1 MAKAKQWFLVETTKN
16 MQHEIQTQKLSKVD
30 QKVFDTIHKQNDY
43 HAMVVYQK
51 FWVNKYFKTDDG
63 EAQGRYFG
71 IMLSADGDY
80 EKTVAGNLSTA
91 KFDAHA
97 VSENTQVQ

>member
-1 MAKAKQWFLVETTKN
+1 MKKAKQWFLVETTEN
-16 MQHEIQTQKLSKVD
+16 MQQQIQTQKLSKVD
-30 QKVFDTIHKQNDY
+30 QKVFETVHKQKDY

-51 FWVNKYFKTDDG
+51 FWVKKYFKTDDG

-71 IMLSADGDY
+71 IMLSEDGDY
-80 EKTVAGNLSTA
+80 EKTVAENLSTA
-91 KFDAHA
+91 KFDAHT